1 VEPLVPL
8 RILGTCWWVANRSCL
23 RACCCSFMRWR
34 GDKRGGIACFCG
46 ACYCYVNAI
55 EEMECVRRTRS
66 SLQLQSILTGSSNN
80 SNSNNKNIENN
91 NDNNQESKA
100 RQAPLTT
107 KKEDMV
113 INNLFHS
120 LHKGSYV
127 MYSRWIE

>member
-1 VEPLVPL
+1 LPTVVVCELVVVPL
-8 RILGTCWWVANRSCL
+8 CVG
-23 RACCCSFMRWR
+23 
-34 GDKRGGIACFCG
+34 GDERGGIACFRG